1 MVAQCFIPNPN
12 NKAIIC
18 RVILRKNN
26 KAIICRVHRLVAQCF
41 IPNPN
46 NLLKLIIKMKI
57 RKNNSVKNL
66 ECCTALYNV
75 QYSAPRRR
83 HKIQRGSKLKRL
95 ILQFDRSGKFVS
107 KFNSIYDAERKTG
120 LFYLNKKFRSHV
132 DNNNPK
138 ILYGYMERNTDN
150 KMTVCEAFME
160 FVNSKENGSI
170 ITRQEIIQYI
180 NRETGMCPYGWTTSN
195 VEGYWNNINFVI
207 SIISYTLLTIC
218 AIYLKR

>member
-1 MVAQCFIPNPN
+1 MFKELIGYDKRYFVSDSGNVFSLGN
-12 NKAIIC
+12 NSSKTGWRRWRKLSITMSHNGYC

-46 NLLKLIIKMKI
+46 NLPQVNHKDENK
-57 RKNNSVKNL
+57 KNNSVKNL
-66 ECCTALYNV
+66 EWCTALYNV
-75 QYSAPRRR
+75 QYSASRRR

-95 ILQFDRSGKFVS
+95 ILQFDRSGKFIS

-138 ILYGYMERNTDN
+138 ILYGYIW
-150 KMTVCEAFME
+150 
-160 FVNSKENGSI
+160 KEI
-170 ITRQEIIQYI
+170 LIT
-180 NRETGMCPYGWTTSN
+180 
-195 VEGYWNNINFVI
+195 
-207 SIISYTLLTIC
+207 
-218 AIYLKR
+218 K